1 MKFVRK
7 YNLYGIE
14 YYEVI
19 YKSGRIVTYS
29 RERLPKT
36 VKAFLAG
43 KQGREQ
49 FDRVFNRTETIYEK
63 DSRAYTWMKSLPL
76 QPRQR

>member
-49 FDRVFNRTETIYEK
+49 FDKVFNRTETIYE
-63 DSRAYTWMKSLPL
+63 
-76 QPRQR
+76 

>member
-1 MKFVRK
+1 MNPRGVKNNFARKGAGKMRFVRK

-36 VKAFLAG
+36 IKAFLAG
-43 KQGREQ
+43 KEGREQ
-49 FDRVFNRTETIYEK
+49 FDKVFNRTETIYE
-63 DSRAYTWMKSLPL
+63 
-76 QPRQR
+76 